1 MTHGLMQSTEKT
13 DPFDF
18 FFFFKINQLNELYW
32 TAEKQWAKFNSQAA
46 TGQGLTELK
55 GTAPAEIQPTQT
67 GPEPALS
74 KLQQ

>member
-1 MTHGLMQSTEKT
+1 MNYIE
-13 DPFDF
+13 
-18 FFFFKINQLNELYW
+18 QLKSNEP
-32 TAEKQWAKFNSQAA
+32 SSIPRVA
-46 TGQGLTELK
+46 TGQGLIELK